1 MLTPLKALR
10 FKDSL
15 GPGSSCQ
22 EVWMGWH
29 LCRQT
34 CWSIL
39 PQYRAYVIYVCS
51 VLALFLSYAAF
62 NYCAHFLRNWGCW
75 TGEWKEHNMWYIYI
89 YICMYVCSVLAL
101 FLSCANMYVC
111 SFLKLFICCATF
123 NYCALLL
130 IRNWWCWTGEWKEH
144 MWYIYIYIYMYV
156 CSILALFLSCATF
169 NYCALLLRNWWW
181 WKGEWKEY
189 MWNIYMYVCSVL
201 ALFPSCA
208 TFN

>member
-89 YICMYVCSVLAL
+89 CMYVCSVLAL
-101 FLSCANMYVC
+101 FLSCANMYAC

-144 MWYIYIYIYMYV
+144 MWYIYIYICMCAQSWHYFLAV
-156 CSILALFLSCATF
+156 QPSTIVHFCLGIGGGGKVSGKSICEI
-169 NYCALLLRNWWW
+169 YI
-181 WKGEWKEY
+181 Y
-189 MWNIYMYVCSVL
+189 IYMYVCSVL